1 MFEKRELMYRLW
13 FARIEISN
21 KIKRKLL
28 DKFTEEE
35 IFLLDIDELIDL
47 GLAEN
52 QVLKILDVK
61 YKDGIDELL
70 IRQIKE
76 GIKQLK
82 YTDNLYPK
90 LLKEIPDNPVYIF
103 VKGDVTV
110 LNSTSYAIV
119 GSRKSSISG
128 IKIARS
134 LAYKIAKENINVVSG
149 LAYGIDTA
157 AHIGALDYKQGKTIA
172 VLGNGLLEKDIYPKE
187 NLSLFKEII
196 SRGGVII
203 SEYVIGTKPEKYH
216 FPARNRIISG
226 LSEKIVV
233 VEAGIKSGSL
243 ITVDFALEQGRDVY
257 AVPGNILEV
266 NSKGVNNLIKEGAKL
281 LDSYEDLND

>member
-103 VKGDVTV
+103 VKGNVTV
-110 LNSTSYAIV
+110 LNNTSYAIV

-196 SRGGVII
+196 SRGGAII

>member
-13 FARIEISN
+13 FARIEVSN

-35 IFLLDIDELIDL
+35 LFLLDIDELIDL
-47 GLAEN
+47 GLTEN
-52 QVLKILDVK
+52 QVLKMLDVK

-103 VKGDVTV
+103 VKGDVSI
-110 LNSTSYAIV
+110 LNNISYAIV

-157 AHIGALDYKQGKTIA
+157 AHVGALDYKYGKTIA
-172 VLGNGLLEKDIYPKE
+172 VLGNGLLEKDVYPKE
-187 NLSLFKEII
+187 NLNLFKEII
-196 SRGGVII
+196 SRGGAIV

-226 LSEKIVV
+226 LSKKVVV

>member
-47 GLAEN
+47 GLTEN

-82 YTDNLYPK
+82 YTDKLYPE

-110 LNSTSYAIV
+110 LNNTSYAVV

-196 SRGGVII
+196 SRGGAII

>member
-28 DKFTEEE
+28 DEFTEEE
-35 IFLLDIDELIDL
+35 IFVLDIDELIDL
-47 GLAEN
+47 GLTEN

-82 YTDNLYPK
+82 YTDKLYPE

>member
-28 DKFTEEE
+28 DEFTEEE
-35 IFLLDIDELIDL
+35 IFVLDIDELIDL
-47 GLAEN
+47 GLTEN

-82 YTDNLYPK
+82 YTDKLYPE

-103 VKGDVTV
+103 VKGDVSV
-110 LNSTSYAIV
+110 LKNTSYAIV

-196 SRGGVII
+196 SRGGAII

>member
-47 GLAEN
+47 GLTEN

-82 YTDNLYPK
+82 YTDKLYPE

>member
-82 YTDNLYPK
+82 YTDKLYPE

-110 LNSTSYAIV
+110 LNNTSYAIV

-196 SRGGVII
+196 SRGGAII

>member
-47 GLAEN
+47 GLTEN
-52 QVLKILDVK
+52 QVLKMLDVK

-82 YTDNLYPK
+82 YTDKLYPE

-110 LNSTSYAIV
+110 LNNTSYAIV

-196 SRGGVII
+196 SRGGAII

>member
-28 DKFTEEE
+28 DEFTEEE
-35 IFLLDIDELIDL
+35 IFVLDIDELIDL
-47 GLAEN
+47 GLTEN
-52 QVLKILDVK
+52 QVLKMLDVK

-82 YTDNLYPK
+82 YTDKLYPE

-103 VKGDVTV
+103 VKGDVSV
-110 LNSTSYAIV
+110 LKNTSYAIV

-196 SRGGVII
+196 TRGGAII

-281 LDSYEDLND
+281 LDSYEDLYD

>member
-47 GLAEN
+47 GLTEN

-82 YTDNLYPK
+82 YTDKLYPE

-110 LNSTSYAIV
+110 LNNTSYAIV

-128 IKIARS
+128 IKISRS

-172 VLGNGLLEKDIYPKE
+172 VLGNGLLEEDIYPKE
-187 NLSLFKEII
+187 NLKLFREILL
-196 SRGGVII
+196 RGGLVV
-203 SEYVIGTKPEKYH
+203 SEYVIGVKPEKYH

-226 LSEKIVV
+226 LSKKIIVI
-233 VEAGIKSGSL
+233 EAGKNSGSL

>member
-35 IFLLDIDELIDL
+35 LFLLDVDELIDL
-47 GLAEN
+47 GLTEN

-61 YKDGIDELL
+61 YKDGIDDLL

-76 GIKQLK
+76 GIRQLK
-82 YTDNLYPK
+82 YTDNLYPN

-103 VKGDVTV
+103 VKGDINV
-110 LNSTSYAIV
+110 LNNNSYAIV

-134 LAYKIAKENINVVSG
+134 LAYKIVKENINVVSG

-157 AHIGALDYKQGKTIA
+157 AHIGALDYKYGKTIA

-196 SRGGVII
+196 SRGGAII

-226 LSEKIVV
+226 LSEKVIV